1 MRRAPVGALGRMG
14 QAPLPAV
21 PNSQGTYQRNGPR
34 RKGQWEGYGIQ
45 PMGPGCPP
53 APTDALEECIR
64 AFTQIFEDVLQ
75 ITDLAPWI
83 HPPFRSRFVCEHRR
97 VVLSTTAALNAAT
110 NAAGIALAA
119 AQNTVVAGFVPL
131 LEMTGAGDFQTIF
144 TLNVPRSH
152 AARVKSWGI
161 TVVNGAPQAL
171 TVNIRA
177 GTTAGPPGPPNAFIS
192 GAEVSEH
199 QPTFF
204 LMQAGQQLLV
214 QGILANLLSPLL
226 IDFGICYWF
235 FPVTKRVD
243 DRSGTRLRSGYGL
256 DC

>member
-1 MRRAPVGALGRMG
+1 MG
-14 QAPLPAV
+14 QASLPVV
-21 PNSQGTYQRNGPR
+21 PSGQGTYQRAGSR

-45 PMGPGCPP
+45 PTHPGCPP

-75 ITDLAPWI
+75 ISDLAPWI

-97 VVLSTTAALNAAT
+97 AVLSTDVALNAAT

-131 LEMTGAGDFQTIF
+131 LEMTTAGDFQTLF
-144 TLNVPRSH
+144 TLDVPRSN
-152 AARVKSWGI
+152 AIRVKSWGI
-161 TVVNGAPQAL
+161 TVTNGAAEAL

-192 GAEVSEH
+192 GAAVADH

-204 LMQAGQQLLV
+204 LMQAGQQLRV

-226 IDFGICYWF
+226 IDFGICYWL

-243 DRSGTRLRSGYGL
+243 DRNGTRLRSGYGL